1 MSLRS
6 SPDIDA
12 AALFIQRTIVVTMA
26 TAASDAMPAMAS
38 AARPEIVFSPNWI
51 TRKIATVISDCCGHS
66 QPHPLEGVA
75 AVGLDQER
83 HQDRDDDCGLEA
95 LTQADQTASE
105 QLRCDVG
112 CGGVDTDTRKSV
124 PAVIDLSSLRSIR
137 ALCFGCPKQGV
148 AHLIRA
154 ATRRGT
160 RPVTVA
166 DLVRARGTM
175 GNDQSGFE
183 GVRCRQCVGCGL
195 SR

>member
-12 AALFIQRTIVVTMA
+12 AALFIQSTIVVTIA
-26 TAASDAMPAMAS
+26 TATSDAIPAMAS

-51 TRKIATVISDCCGHS
+51 PRKTATVISDRGGDAE
-66 QPHPLEGVA
+66 PHPLEGVA
-75 AVGLDQER
+75 AVRLHQER
-83 HQDRDDDCGLEA
+83 DQDRDDDRGLEA
-95 LTQADQTASE
+95 LAQADQSAAE

-112 CGGVDTDTRKSV
+112 CGGLNTDTEGPYQQSSTCPRY
-124 PAVIDLSSLRSIR
+124 AVSAHFALAAQSKVWLTLS
-137 ALCFGCPKQGV
+137 G
-148 AHLIRA
+148 
-154 ATRRGT
+154 RRLGEGT